1 MRRRGCQSNTH
12 QVGMVLNLQLEQGRS
27 LPLESPWRGRGRV
40 SHLNEKIHKKGG
52 VKHLRREG
60 VGAGHM
66 TEETQGLLKGVES
79 GITGEAQIE
88 IQEVIIILFVH

>member
-1 MRRRGCQSNTH
+1 
-12 QVGMVLNLQLEQGRS
+12 
-27 LPLESPWRGRGRV
+27 
-40 SHLNEKIHKKGG
+40 
-52 VKHLRREG
+52 
-60 VGAGHM
+60 M

>member
-1 MRRRGCQSNTH
+1 
-12 QVGMVLNLQLEQGRS
+12 MVLNLQLEQRRS
-27 LPLESPWRGRGRV
+27 LPLESPWRGRV

-52 VKHLRREG
+52 VKHQRREG

-66 TEETQGLLKGVES
+66 TEETQGLLKGVER
-79 GITGEAQIE
+79 GITGEVQIE